1 MDCRST
7 KLAYKDTGYFSQ
19 IIIDYLDKAGQL
31 RPFYRHEVSL
41 SGVEAAIEERKRFNV
56 NRDLLVQHLEEQ
68 YRLVH
73 PSGKVQSNIQ
83 KLRDRN
89 TFTITTAHQPA
100 LFTGTLYFVYKILHA
115 IKLAGELNQQFPQYN
130 FVPVYWMGSED
141 ADLEELGKFYLGEEK
156 IVWDTK
162 QKGAVGKMNT
172 KGTDKLIQRIAGELS
187 VQAHGNELVQL
198 LKETYLNAPDIQT
211 ATFKLLHSLF
221 EEYGLITIVPDTA
234 VLKRQ
239 MIPVFEEDLFHQKPS
254 EIVSSTIDSLAK
266 HYKVQANPREINL
279 FYFKDSIRSRIYLEG
294 GLFKVFDSSIS
305 FTPSE
310 IREELNKYP
319 ERFSPNVIL
328 RGLFQETILP
338 NIAFVGGGGETAYW
352 MELKD
357 LFDHYRVPFPVLVL
371 RNSFLFVEKK
381 WQQKIHNMGFAVKDF
396 FKSEQQLLTELVSRN
411 RNGELKLEGEMER
424 VVQFYDQL
432 KSKAAEIDKSLLQ
445 HVEALRARA
454 LRPVQELEKKL
465 LRAEK
470 RKFEAE
476 QRQIHTIK
484 KALFPKDGL
493 QERIDNFMPYYAK
506 WGKDFIEMLL
516 KHSPTLEQ
524 KFTVLEENS

>member
-1 MDCRST
+1 
-7 KLAYKDTGYFSQ
+7 
-19 IIIDYLDKAGQL
+19 
-31 RPFYRHEVSL
+31 
-41 SGVEAAIEERKRFNV
+41 
-56 NRDLLVQHLEEQ
+56 
-68 YRLVH
+68 
-73 PSGKVQSNIQ
+73 
-83 KLRDRN
+83 
-89 TFTITTAHQPA
+89 
-100 LFTGTLYFVYKILHA
+100 LH
-115 IKLAGELNQQFPQYN
+115 
-130 FVPVYWMGSED
+130 
-141 ADLEELGKFYLGEEK
+141 
-156 IVWDTK
+156 
-162 QKGAVGKMNT
+162 
-172 KGTDKLIQRIAGELS
+172 R
-187 VQAHGNELVQL
+187 
-198 LKETYLNAPDIQT
+198 
-211 ATFKLLHSLF
+211 LF
-221 EEYGLITIVPDTA
+221 EGYGLITIIPDTGE
-234 VLKRQ
+234 LKRQ

-279 FYFKDSIRSRIYLEG
+279 FYFKDSMRSRIYREG
-294 GLFKVFDSSIS
+294 ELFKVFDSFIS

-338 NIAFVGGGGETAYW
+338 NIAFIGGGGETAYW

-506 WGKDFIEMLL
+506 WGKEILQVFYTNSLVF
-516 KHSPTLEQ
+516 EQ
-524 KFTVLEENS
+524 QFVVLEEK

>member
-19 IIIDYLDKAGQL
+19 IIIDYLDKARQL
-31 RPFYRHEVSL
+31 GPFYRHEVSL
-41 SGVEAAIEERKRFNV
+41 SGIEAAIKERKGFNV
-56 NRDLLVQHLEEQ
+56 NRDLLVQHLEAQ
-68 YRLVH
+68 YRWVH
-73 PSGKVQSNIQ
+73 PSEKVKSNIQ
-83 KLRDRN
+83 KLRDHH

-115 IKLAGELNQQFPQYN
+115 IKLSEELNQKFPQYN

-172 KGTDKLIQRIAGELS
+172 KGIDKLIQRVAGELS
-187 VQAHGNELVQL
+187 VQPYGKELVQL
-198 LKETYLNAPDIQT
+198 LETAYLDAPDIQT

-221 EEYGLITIVPDTA
+221 EAYGLITIIPDTA

-239 MIPVFEEDLFHQKPS
+239 MIAVFEDDLFNQKPS
-254 EIVSSTIDSLAK
+254 AIVSSTIDSLAK
-266 HYKVQANPREINL
+266 FYKVQANPREINL
-279 FYFKDSIRSRIYLEG
+279 FYFKDSIRSRIYREG
-294 GLFKVFDSSIS
+294 ELFKVFDSSIS

-338 NIAFVGGGGETAYW
+338 NIAFIGGGGETAYW
-352 MELKD
+352 LELKD

-371 RNSFLFVEKK
+371 RNSFLFIERK
-381 WQQKIHNMGFAVKDF
+381 WQQKIQNMGFAVKDF

-411 RNGELKLEGEMER
+411 RNGELKLAGEMET
-424 VVQFYDQL
+424 VMQFYDQL

-454 LRPVQELEKKL
+454 LKPVQELEKKL

-484 KALFPKDGL
+484 KALFPQDGL

-506 WGKDFIEMLL
+506 WGKEFIELMLTYSL
-516 KHSPTLEQ
+516 TLEQ
-524 KFTVLEENS
+524 EFMILAEN